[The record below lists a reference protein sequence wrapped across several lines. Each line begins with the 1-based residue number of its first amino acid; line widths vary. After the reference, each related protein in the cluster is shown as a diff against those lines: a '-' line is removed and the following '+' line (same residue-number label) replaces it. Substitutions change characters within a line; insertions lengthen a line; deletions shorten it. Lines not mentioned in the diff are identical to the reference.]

1 MELSWVCLSL
11 ILVVKVSSRGDEC
24 PPWFTL
30 DYTND
35 SLFPQCVCSQAMS
48 SYITCNQRE
57 RTSYIK
63 VGHCAFLN
71 EVTNYTVVSECPY
84 VFPQHLI
91 HNGHIRLP
99 QNLTHLNTFMCGHL
113 TRQLGSPLC
122 GRCTKGTGPSIY
134 SFGSQCASCS
144 ILNILYYLLLQYGPA
159 TVIFLVIILLRIT
172 LVSPS
177 MAHYVFYCNIL
188 HVVLKRYAA
197 FYFLYASNN
206 THVTTVIR
214 VLITLNSLWT
224 FDPLYF
230 FSPPLCISQY
240 IHEIYIPFLETVA
253 ALYPFTLL
261 LLTYILIELYARDC
275 KPIVIMWKVIYHK
288 CGCLFGSWNSN
299 KSLIQVFATLFLL
312 SFIKFL
318 GIFNSALAVGFVLNM
333 KNEVVAK
340 VLFIDPAVTLFSH
353 MYLYLVILSAVILV
367 FFILPPVLVLLLFP
381 TTCFMKVSTYLKPRW
396 VLGLKIFTDTFY
408 GSYKDGT
415 NGTRDFRQ
423 VAGIIFLIL
432 IIQIAVFEILV
443 STFNMGFPLI
453 TTHFAS
459 LTMYT
464 AMSIACVVFQ
474 PYKHRAANISGT
486 ILPIIF
492 ILTGGMYI
500 ILDVYEFS
508 TEMVFLCI
516 AVVTLPHCV
525 FYGYGIYRL
534 AKWFK
539 QCTTTVHGEEGILC
553 RLLRSRN
560 DQLLMNPAGC
570 HSIT

>member
-1 MELSWVCLSL
+1 MELSWVYLIL

-24 PPWFTL
+24 PPWFIL

-63 VGHCAFLN
+63 VGHCVFQD
-71 EVTNYTVVSECPY
+71 EVTNETVVTSCRY

-99 QNLTHLNTFMCGHL
+99 QNLTQLNTFMCGHL

-122 GRCTKGTGPSIY
+122 GRCTNGTGPSIY

-144 ILNILYYLLLQYGPA
+144 ILNIPYYLLLQYAPA
-159 TVIFLVIILLRIT
+159 TVIFLLIILLRIT
-172 LVSPS
+172 LVTPP
-177 MAHYVFYCNIL
+177 MVHYVFYCNMV
-188 HVVLKRYAA
+188 HMCLK
-197 FYFLYASNN
+197 FITGFHILYASSN
-206 THVTTVIR
+206 TYVTIVIR
-214 VLITLNSLWT
+214 VLMTLNSLWT

-230 FSPPLCISQY
+230 FSPPLCISQH
-240 IHEIYIPFLETVA
+240 IHEVYIPFLETMA

-275 KPIVIMWKVIYHK
+275 KLIVIIWKVIYPK
-288 CGCLFGSWNSN
+288 CGCLFGSWNSD

-312 SFIKFL
+312 SFMKFMGVVNSTFL
-318 GIFNSALAVGFVLNM
+318 VSSVFN
-333 KNEVVAK
+333 KNGQVVTEVP
-340 VLFIDPAVTLFSH
+340 FIDPTVTPFSST
-353 MYLYLVILSAVILV
+353 YFSLIILSAVILV

-415 NGTRDFRQ
+415 NGTRDFRP
-423 VAGIIFLIL
+423 VAGILFLMWM
-432 IIQIAVFEILV
+432 IQAVGYEVLHLTSNNF
-443 STFNMGFPLI
+443 SFPEKKMFLPSLL
-453 TTHFAS
+453 TTS
-459 LTMYT
+459 
-464 AMSIACVVFQ
+464 SIGCVVFQ
-474 PYKHRAANISGT
+474 PYKHRAANTSGT
-486 ILPIIF
+486 ILLIISV
-492 ILTGGMYI
+492 ITAGLYI
-500 ILDVYEFS
+500 ILDTCKYS

-516 AVVTLPHCV
+516 AVATLPHCV
-525 FYGYGIYRL
+525 FYVYGIYRL
-534 AKWFK
+534 AKWVK
-539 QCTTTVHGEEGILC
+539 QCTTTVHGEEGC
-553 RLLRSRN
+553 GLLKVREYQPLNSVSST
-560 DQLLMNPAGC
+560 
-570 HSIT
+570 H

>member
-1 MELSWVCLSL
+1 MELSWVYLIL

-63 VGHCAFLN
+63 VGHCAFLD
-71 EVTNYTVVSECPY
+71 EATNDTVVTECPY
-84 VFPQHLI
+84 VFPQYLI

-122 GRCTKGTGPSIY
+122 GRCINGTGPSIY

-144 ILNILYYLLLQYGPA
+144 ILNILYYLLLQYAPA

-172 LVSPS
+172 LVSPP
-177 MAHYVFYCNIL
+177 MAHYVFYCNIMHIL
-188 HVVLKRYAA
+188 LKRDVA
-197 FYFLYASNN
+197 FYFLYTSSN
-206 THVTTVIR
+206 TYVLIVIR
-214 VLITLNSLWT
+214 VLLTLNSLWT

-230 FSPPLCISQY
+230 FSLPLCISQR
-240 IHEIYIPFLETVA
+240 IHEVYIPFLETVA

-275 KPIVIMWKVIYHK
+275 KLIVIIWKVIYRK
-288 CGCLFGSWNSN
+288 CGCLFGSWNSD

-312 SFIKFL
+312 SFMKYL
-318 GIFNSALAVGFVLNM
+318 GISSNALAVEFVLNINNRM
-333 KNEVVAK
+333 VAQ
-340 VLFIDPAVTLFSH
+340 VPLIDPTVTPFSST
-353 MYLYLVILSAVILV
+353 YLSLVILSAVILV

-423 VAGIIFLIL
+423 VAGIIF
-432 IIQIAVFEILV
+432 
-443 STFNMGFPLI
+443 FN
-453 TTHFAS
+453 
-459 LTMYT
+459 
-464 AMSIACVVFQ
+464 
-474 PYKHRAANISGT
+474 
-486 ILPIIF
+486 
-492 ILTGGMYI
+492 
-500 ILDVYEFS
+500 LDNPNN
-508 TEMVFLCI
+508 CI
-516 AVVTLPHCV
+516 
-525 FYGYGIYRL
+525 
-534 AKWFK
+534 
-539 QCTTTVHGEEGILC
+539 
-553 RLLRSRN
+553 
-560 DQLLMNPAGC
+560 
-570 HSIT
+570 

>member
-1 MELSWVCLSL
+1 MEPSWVYLIL

-48 SYITCNQRE
+48 SFITCNQRE

-63 VGHCAFLN
+63 VGHCAFQ
-71 EVTNYTVVSECPY
+71 VTNDTVVTTCPY

-113 TRQLGSPLC
+113 TRELGSPLC
-122 GRCTKGTGPSIY
+122 GRCTNGTGPSIY

-144 ILNILYYLLLQYGPA
+144 ILNMLYYLLLQYAPV
-159 TVIFLVIILLRIT
+159 TVIFLVIIVLRIT
-172 LVSPS
+172 LVSPPIV
-177 MAHYVFYCNIL
+177 HFVLYCNIV
-188 HVVLKRYAA
+188 HVILKRHMA
-197 FYFLYASNN
+197 FYFLYASSN
-206 THVTTVIR
+206 THVATVIR
-214 VLITLNSLWT
+214 VLLILNSLCT

-230 FSPPLCISQY
+230 FSPPLCISQH
-240 IHEIYIPFLETVA
+240 IHEVYIPFLETMA

-261 LLTYILIELYARDC
+261 LMTYILIELYARDC
-275 KPIVIMWKVIYHK
+275 KIIVIMWKVIYHK
-288 CGCLFGSWNSN
+288 CGYLFEPWNSD
-299 KSLIQVFATLFLL
+299 KSIIQVFATLFLL
-312 SFIKFL
+312 SFMKFV
-318 GIFNSALAVGFVLNM
+318 GIVNTILLVEYVLNVNNQM
-333 KNEVVAK
+333 LAK
-340 VLFIDPAVTLFSH
+340 ALFVDPTVPLFSR
-353 MYLYLVILSAVILV
+353 MYLSLVILSAVILV

-381 TTCFMKVSTYLKPRW
+381 TTCFMKVSTYLKTRW

-423 VAGIIFLIL
+423 VSGIIFLIWVIQEAVL
-432 IIQIAVFEILV
+432 YAILALTSNITVFTWIIYPVPLTVF
-443 STFNMGFPLI
+443 T
-453 TTHFAS
+453 AS
-459 LTMYT
+459 SMTC
-464 AMSIACVVFQ
+464 AVFQ

-486 ILPIIF
+486 IIPIIF
-492 ILTGGMYI
+492 IITGGMLI
-500 ILDVYEFS
+500 ILNYYKFS
-508 TEMVFLCI
+508 TEMALLCI

-525 FYGYGIYRL
+525 FYGYGIYWL
-534 AKWFK
+534 AKWLK

-570 HSIT
+570 HSSV